1 MNGRRKSSGLHEETE
16 IYVRQIIIEMSE
28 EKEVYKKVELTLL
41 LLKNLVQCK
50 KAYKIHYILL
60 NEDMEF

>member
-1 MNGRRKSSGLHEETE
+1 
-16 IYVRQIIIEMSE
+16 MSE
-28 EKEVYKKVELTLL
+28 EKEVEVYKKVELTLL